1 MRAAVFKE
9 FGKPLSVEEVREHK
23 EGIILKVLATGLCH
37 GDIHIIM
44 GDWKYDIRI
53 ETPRIL
59 GHEIVGEIISDFG
72 NFKRGDRVLVYN
84 SVGCGKCKYCKLGH
98 YQYCERVKVI
108 GLHMDGG
115 YAEYVSIPSD
125 KILLKVEGNPMEL
138 VPLADAGITAYNS
151 VKGINKEDNVLLIG
165 TGAVAL
171 LALQILK
178 SRGVSVTIAGHNEI
192 KLSKAKELGAD
203 EIVIAK
209 DRSIAHSIAAR
220 SSRLKF
226 DYVIDYV
233 GSEDTLSDI
242 LWLLNREGEL
252 RIVGEFGGTLNI
264 PEQLVVLRGLKI
276 RGILYGTFNDLVN
289 VYNLYKE
296 GKIKTI
302 TVPYKLED
310 INEAINDLMRGRI
323 VGRAVIIP

>member
-9 FGKPLSVEEVREHK
+9 FGKPLSIEEVREPK

-44 GDWKYDIRI
+44 GDWKYDIKI

-59 GHEIVGEIISDFG
+59 GHEIVGEIINDFG

-108 GLHMDGG
+108 GLHIDGG
-115 YAEYVSIPSD
+115 YAEYVAIPSD
-125 KILLKVEGNPMEL
+125 KILLKVEGNPVEL
-138 VPLADAGITAYNS
+138 APLADAGITAYNS

-209 DRSIAHSIAAR
+209 DRSIAHSIATR

-252 RIVGEFGGTLNI
+252 RIVGEFGGTLNT

-296 GKIKTI
+296 GKIKTLA
-302 TVPYKLED
+302 VPYKLED

>member
-9 FGKPLSVEEVREHK
+9 FGKPLSIEEVGEPK
-23 EGIILKVLATGLCH
+23 EGIILKVLAAGLCH

-138 VPLADAGITAYNS
+138 APLADAGITAYNS

-296 GKIKTI
+296 GKIKTL

>member
-9 FGKPLSVEEVREHK
+9 FGKPLSIEEVREPK

-44 GDWKYDIRI
+44 GDWKYDIKI

-59 GHEIVGEIISDFG
+59 GHEIVGEIINDFG

-125 KILLKVEGNPMEL
+125 KILLKVEGNPVEL
-138 VPLADAGITAYNS
+138 APLADAGITAYNS
-151 VKGINKEDNVLLIG
+151 VKGINKEDKVLLIG

-209 DRSIAHSIAAR
+209 DRSIAHSIATR

-252 RIVGEFGGTLNI
+252 RIVGEFGGTLNT

-296 GKIKTI
+296 GKIKTLA
-302 TVPYKLED
+302 VPYKLED

-323 VGRAVIIP
+323 VGRAIIIP